1 MPKSAIVPVRVLD
14 ATATRIATVLTET
27 VKLLVEHPE
36 RVTLEERTTGE
47 QVNFLVRVAPE
58 DLGRV
63 LGKQGR
69 TVRSLRALLHS
80 IAQKSKIRIDFDVLT
95 EEL

>member
-1 MPKSAIVPVRVLD
+1 MPKSAIVPVRGLD
-14 ATATRIATVLTET
+14 AVATRIATVLTET
-27 VKLLVEHPE
+27 VKLLVENPD
-36 RVTLEERTTGE
+36 RVTLEARTTTG

-80 IAQKSKIRIDFDVLT
+80 MAQKSEIRIDFDVLV

>member
-1 MPKSAIVPVRVLD
+1 MPKSAIVPVRVPD
-14 ATATRIATVLTET
+14 AAATRIATVITEA
-27 VKLLVEHPE
+27 VKLLVENPD
-36 RVTLEERTTGE
+36 RVTLEARTATG

-63 LGKQGR
+63 LGKKGR

-80 IAQKSKIRIDFDVLT
+80 MAQKSEICIDFDVLV